1 MEINSMLQ
9 SVNAVILVTIKGTEK
24 NFKTIAS
31 RIQKSM
37 QKSIITAHSYNAN
50 FETIAESFRD
60 VIGCFNFLAFQIP
73 VIVSIRIKNPTRNKM
88 PDIGIKN
95 AVIMLIKVNKFV
107 WMLNNKIANCA
118 FILQS
123 FVQLK

>member
-1 MEINSMLQ
+1 MEISSMLQ
-9 SVNAVILVTIKGTEK
+9 SVNAVILVTINGTEK

-31 RIQKSM
+31 RIQKSIKYNM
-37 QKSIITAHSYNAN
+37 ITAHSYNAN

-60 VIGCFNFLAFQIP
+60 VIACFNFLAFQIP

-95 AVIMLIKVNKFV
+95 AVIMLIKVNKLD
-107 WMLNNKIANCA
+107 WMLNNKIIQFLPTNNMHK
-118 FILQS
+118 
-123 FVQLK
+123 VN